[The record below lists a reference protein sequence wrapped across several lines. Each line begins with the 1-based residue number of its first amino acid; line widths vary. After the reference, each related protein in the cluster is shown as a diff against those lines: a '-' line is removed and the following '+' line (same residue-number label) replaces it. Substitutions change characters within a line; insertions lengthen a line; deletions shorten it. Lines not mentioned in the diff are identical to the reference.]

1 MSLFSSTNSIN
12 QIMIVKTKMY
22 KSIPLTIA
30 LLLSISLLKAQE
42 NVIKV
47 TTNINTDN
55 SVSFTADKTVPG
67 TYTIILKFKAIS
79 NCNDF
84 PNENYTVNDTR
95 YNFLNLKPSN
105 KGLGIGF
112 SYTSAYIR
120 GELNP
125 RYNPNFVYLLP
136 YQKGVKVKVTEA
148 GFLNATYFGSETP
161 PDWKVYRF
169 FTDKAD
175 TVTVARK
182 GIVVSILDT
191 YEENSQ
197 DLAFTTKV
205 NQIEIEHEDGTL
217 ARYRGFKKGIFV
229 KVGQKV
235 LPAEPLGISSKI
247 SSNGLYNVS
256 LMLTYLKSV
265 DYESVRNKSL
275 KGSKSL
281 YGFITPYFCTVENT
295 NLILQNKTQYTAI
308 APIEIV
314 KKELSKKEIKNM
326 KL

>member
-1 MSLFSSTNSIN
+1 MPLFSSTNSIN
-12 QIMIVKTKMY
+12 HIMIVKTKMY
-22 KSIPLTIA
+22 KLIPLTVA

-47 TTNINTDN
+47 TTNINTDK
-55 SVSFTADKTVPG
+55 SVSFTADKSVPG
-67 TYTIILKFKAIS
+67 TYTIVLKFNTIS
-79 NCNDF
+79 NCTDF
-84 PNENYTVNDTR
+84 PNENYTVNDNR
-95 YNFLNLKPSN
+95 SNFLNLKPSN
-105 KGLGIGF
+105 KGQGIGF
-112 SYTSAYIR
+112 SYTCVYIR
-120 GELNP
+120 GKLNP
-125 RYNPNFVYLLP
+125 RYDPNFVYLLP
-136 YQKGVKVKVTEA
+136 YQKGVKVKVIEA

-169 FTDKAD
+169 NTDKAD

-182 GIVVSILDT
+182 GIVVSVQDI

-197 DLAFTTKV
+197 DLAYTSKV
-205 NQIEIEHEDGTL
+205 NQIEIEHEDGTI

-247 SSNGLYNVS
+247 SSNGQYNVS

-265 DYESVRNKSL
+265 DYESVRNKNL

-281 YGFITPYFCTVENT
+281 YGFITPYFCTGENT
-295 NLILQNKTQYTAI
+295 NLILQNKAQYTAI

-314 KKELSKKEIKNM
+314 KKELTKRELKNSK
-326 KL
+326 L